1 MKKSDS
7 HPNDHDNRDTLTH
20 QPLIIK
26 PGEEPSESWS
36 NAKLIHELQVHQI
49 ELEMQNQQ
57 LQIHQIEL
65 ENQNDELRRTH
76 TELDSALDRC
86 THLYDFAPMAYFT
99 LDAESHII
107 QANHAAANLLDIPRA
122 ELYQQCFM
130 ALMSDNNRAGF
141 MAFLEKALSSNQ
153 RESGEFTLQ
162 LKNGLMIVAID
173 AHTEPGQQHC
183 LTIVSDIT
191 QRKQTE
197 RELQLAAMVY
207 MAIGEAIMVMDPDNR
222 IIAVNPAFTA
232 LTGYTEQE
240 AIGQYSNLLNS
251 GRHDRDFY
259 SNLWAVL
266 LKTGHWQG
274 EIWDK
279 RKNGDYFPTW
289 MTIHTSY
296 DAEGEVRQ
304 RVVTFSDMTEQ
315 KKNEALIW
323 KQANFD
329 PLTGLPNRS
338 MFHERLQM
346 AIKQTRRDG
355 KTMALLFLDLDRFKD
370 VNDTL
375 GHEVGDNLLKEVA
388 QRLKKC
394 VREVDTVARLGG
406 DEFTIILGEL
416 EDLGSIDR
424 VAHALLHCLSA
435 PFEMQDETAYIS
447 ASIGITLCPN
457 DADELGALVKNAD
470 QAMYAAKEAGR
481 NHFCYFTP
489 AMQESAENRIYLAN
503 DLRGAL
509 AAQQF
514 LLYYQPIIDMKNGEM
529 HKAEVLLRWMHPQ
542 RGLVNP
548 AEFINIAEETG
559 FIVDMG
565 NWVFN
570 EAVKQVK
577 LWRAKFDPLFQIS
590 VNRSP
595 IQFRQRMGNHDWVE
609 RLLAVGMPMGS
620 IVIEITESLLMD
632 VSSEVS
638 DILLAFRDAGFQVS
652 LDDFGTGYSSLSY
665 LNKYP
670 IDYLKIDQ
678 SFVRN
683 LMSGSSDL
691 TLCKAMIVMAHEL
704 GMKVIAEGIESDAQ
718 RQLLLAAGCDFGQ
731 GYLFSRPVNAHDF
744 EKLFPPKVVSWPTK
758 GHDYSS

>member
-1 MKKSDS
+1 MKKSDN
-7 HPNDHDNRDTLTH
+7 HLDAEDEHATLTQ
-20 QPLIIK
+20 QPLLVK
-26 PGEEPSESWS
+26 PGKQPSHSWS
-36 NAKLIHELQVHQI
+36 NAKLVHELQIHQI

-65 ENQNDELRRTH
+65 ENQNDVLRRTQA
-76 TELDSALDRC
+76 ELDSALERY

-99 LDAESHII
+99 LDSQSHII
-107 QANHAAANLLDIPRA
+107 QANHTAAKLLDIPRA
-122 ELYQQCFM
+122 RLCQQRFM
-130 ALMSDNNRAGF
+130 SLVSDSARSSF
-141 MAFLEKALSSNQ
+141 VAFLAKAMSSNQ
-153 RESGEFTLQ
+153 RESAEFELQ
-162 LKNGLMIVAID
+162 HKNRSIIVAIE
-173 AHTEPGQQHC
+173 AQTESDQQYC
-183 LTIVSDIT
+183 LVIVNDIT
-191 QRKQTE
+191 ERKQHE

-207 MAIGEAIMVMDPDNR
+207 MAIGEAIMVLDQDNR
-222 IIAVNPAFTA
+222 IIAINPAFTA

-240 AIGQYSNLLNS
+240 ALGQYSNLLNS
-251 GRHDRDFY
+251 ERHDRDFF

-338 MFHERLQM
+338 MFHERLQL
-346 AIKQTRRDG
+346 AIKQTHRDH
-355 KTMALLFLDLDRFKD
+355 KSLALLFLDLDRFKD
-370 VNDTL
+370 VNDSL
-375 GHEVGDNLLKEVA
+375 GHEVGDQLLIEVA
-388 QRLKKC
+388 NRLKSC

-416 EDLGSIDR
+416 EDLSSIDR
-424 VAHALLHCLSA
+424 IAHVLLQCLSE
-435 PFEMQDETAYIS
+435 PYEIQNETAYIS
-447 ASIGITLCPN
+447 VSIGITLCPN

-470 QAMYAAKEAGR
+470 QAMYAAKAAGR

-514 LLYYQPIIDMKNGEM
+514 LLYYQPIVDLKMGEM
-529 HKAEVLLRWMHPQ
+529 HKAEVLIRWLHPQ

-548 AEFINIAEETG
+548 VEFINIAEETG
-559 FIVDMG
+559 FINEMG
-565 NWVFN
+565 DWVFK

-577 LWRAKFDPLFQIS
+577 LWRAKFDPQFQIS

-595 IQFRQRMGNHDWVE
+595 IQFRQRMGNQDWVE
-609 RLLAVGMPMGS
+609 RLLEIGMPKGS
-620 IVIEITESLLMD
+620 IVIEITENLLMD
-632 VSSEVS
+632 VSSDVS
-638 DILLAFRDAGFQVS
+638 DKLLSFRDAGFQVS

-665 LNKYP
+665 LNKYH

-683 LMSGSSDL
+683 LTSDSSDL
-691 TLCKAMIVMAHEL
+691 ALCKAMIVMAHEL
-704 GMKVIAEGIESDAQ
+704 GMKVIAEGIESELQ
-718 RQLLLAAGCDFGQ
+718 RELLLAAGCDFGQ
-731 GYLFSRPVNAHDF
+731 GYLFSKPIDADNF
-744 EKLFPPKVVSWPTK
+744 EKLFQPKVFSWPDLK
-758 GHDYSS
+758 RGY

>member
-1 MKKSDS
+1 MKKSDN
-7 HPNDHDNRDTLTH
+7 PLNDQNNQATLAQ
-20 QPLIIK
+20 QPLPRE
-26 PGEEPSESWS
+26 PGCSWS
-36 NAKLIHELQVHQI
+36 SAKLHHELEVHQI

-65 ENQNDELRRTH
+65 ENQNEVLRRTQ
-76 TELDSALDRC
+76 TELDSALERY
-86 THLYDFAPMAYFT
+86 TRLYDFAPMAYFT
-99 LDAESHII
+99 LDNQSHII
-107 QANHAAANLLDIPRA
+107 QANHAAAKLLDIPRS
-122 ELYQQCFM
+122 ELYRQRFM
-130 ALMSDNNRAGF
+130 ALVSDHARSGF
-141 MAFLEKALSSNQ
+141 IAFLAKVLSSNQ
-153 RESGEFTLQ
+153 RESAEFELR
-162 LKNGLMIVAID
+162 LKNRSITVAIE
-173 AHTEPGQQHC
+173 AHTEPDQQHC
-183 LTIVSDIT
+183 LAIVSDISE
-191 QRKQTE
+191 RKQTE

-222 IIAVNPAFTA
+222 IIAINPAFTA

-240 AIGQYSNLLNS
+240 AVSQYSNLLKS

-338 MFHERLQM
+338 MFHERLQL
-346 AIKQTRRDG
+346 AIKQAHRDH
-355 KTMALLFLDLDRFKD
+355 KPLALLFLDLDRFKD
-370 VNDTL
+370 VNDSL
-375 GHEVGDNLLKEVA
+375 GHEVGDRLLIEVA
-388 QRLKKC
+388 HRLKSG

-424 VAHALLHCLSA
+424 VAHALLHCLSE
-435 PFEMQDETAYIS
+435 PYEMQNETAYIS
-447 ASIGITLCPN
+447 VSIGITLYPN

-481 NHFCYFTP
+481 NHFCYFTQ
-489 AMQESAENRIYLAN
+489 AMQELAENRIYLAN

-514 LLYYQPIIDMKNGEM
+514 LLYYQPIVDLKKGEM
-529 HKAEVLLRWMHPQ
+529 HKAEVLMRWLHPQ

-548 AEFINIAEETG
+548 AEFISIAEETG
-559 FIVDMG
+559 FIIEMG

-577 LWRAKFDPLFQIS
+577 LWRAKFDPQFQIS

-595 IQFRQRMGNHDWVE
+595 IQFHQRTGNQDWVE
-609 RLLAVGMPMGS
+609 RLLEIGMPKGS
-620 IVIEITESLLMD
+620 IVVEITESLLMD
-632 VSSEVS
+632 VSSGVS
-638 DILLAFRDAGFQVS
+638 DKLLAFRDAGFQVS

-683 LMSGSSDL
+683 LSSGSSDFA
-691 TLCKAMIVMAHEL
+691 LCKAIIVMAHEL
-704 GMKVIAEGIESDAQ
+704 GMRVIAEGIESDVQ
-718 RQLLLAAGCDFGQ
+718 RELLLAAGCDFGQ
-731 GYLFSRPVNAHDF
+731 GFLFSKPINAHDF
-744 EKLFPPKVVSWPTK
+744 EKLFQPKVFSWPLP
-758 GHDYSS
+758 D

>member
-7 HPNDHDNRDTLTH
+7 VLNDQDNQATLAH
-20 QPLIIK
+20 QPPAIK
-26 PGEEPSESWS
+26 PGKDPSNTWS
-36 NAKLIHELQVHQI
+36 SAKLRHELEVHHI

-65 ENQNDELRRTH
+65 ENQNDALRKAQ
-76 TELDSALDRC
+76 TELDSALQRY
-86 THLYDFAPMAYFT
+86 THLYDFAPLAYFT

-107 QANHAAANLLDIPRA
+107 QANHAAAKLLDIPRA
-122 ELYQQCFM
+122 RLYQLRFM
-130 ALMSDNNRAGF
+130 ALVSNNNRDRF
-141 MAFLEKALSSNQ
+141 IAFLDKALRSNQ
-153 RESGEFTLQ
+153 RESAEFTLQ
-162 LKNGLMIVAID
+162 IKNNSLIVAID

-183 LTIVSDIT
+183 LAIVSDIT
-191 QRKQTE
+191 ERKQTE

-207 MAIGEAIMVMDPDNR
+207 MAIGEAIMVMDPNNR
-222 IIAVNPAFTA
+222 IIAINPAFTA

-240 AIGQYSNLLNS
+240 AVGQYSNLLKS

-338 MFHERLQM
+338 MFHERLQL
-346 AIKQTRRDG
+346 AIKQAHRDH
-355 KTMALLFLDLDRFKD
+355 KPLALLFLDLDRFKD

-375 GHEVGDNLLKEVA
+375 GHEVGDSLLKEVA
-388 QRLKKC
+388 KRLKSC

-406 DEFTIILGEL
+406 DEFTVILGEL
-416 EDLGSIDR
+416 EDLASIDR
-424 VAHALLHCLSA
+424 VAHAILHCLSE
-435 PFEMQDETAYIS
+435 PFEMQGEIAYIS
-447 ASIGITLCPN
+447 VSIGITLCPN
-457 DADELGALVKNAD
+457 DGEELGVLVKNAD
-470 QAMYAAKEAGR
+470 QAMYAAKESGR

-489 AMQESAENRIYLAN
+489 AMQASAENRIYLAN

-514 LLYYQPIIDMKNGEM
+514 LLYYQPIIDLKNGEL
-529 HKAEVLLRWMHPQ
+529 HKAEVLMRWLHPQ

-548 AEFINIAEETG
+548 AEFIAIAEETG
-559 FIVDMG
+559 FIVEIG
-565 NWVFN
+565 NWVFK

-595 IQFRQRMGNHDWVE
+595 IQFRQRTGNQDWVE
-609 RLLAVGMPMGS
+609 RLLQMGMPTGS
-620 IVIEITESLLMD
+620 IVVEITENLLMD

-638 DILLAFRDAGFQVS
+638 DKLLSFRDAGLQVS

-683 LMSGSSDL
+683 LTSNPSDL
-691 TLCKAMIVMAHEL
+691 ALCKAMIVMAHEL
-704 GMKVIAEGIESDAQ
+704 GMQVIAEGIESVEQ
-718 RQLLLAAGCDFGQ
+718 RDLLLAAGCDFGQ
-731 GYLFSRPVNAHDF
+731 GFFFSKPIQSNEFEHLFKA
-744 EKLFPPKVVSWPTK
+744 KV
-758 GHDYSS
+758 

>member
-1 MKKSDS
+1 MKKSDN
-7 HPNDHDNRDTLTH
+7 HLDDEDKQPTLTQ
-20 QPLIIK
+20 QPLLVK
-26 PGEEPSESWS
+26 SDKQPSHSWS
-36 NAKLIHELQVHQI
+36 NAKLVHELQVHQL

-65 ENQNDELRRTH
+65 ENQNNVLRRTQV
-76 TELDSALDRC
+76 ELDGARERY

-99 LDAESHII
+99 LDSQSHII
-107 QANHAAANLLDIPRA
+107 QANHAAAKLLDIPRA
-122 ELYQQCFM
+122 RLCQQRFM
-130 ALMSDNNRAGF
+130 ALVSDHARSSF
-141 MAFLEKALSSNQ
+141 IAFLAKALSSNQ
-153 RESGEFTLQ
+153 RESAEFELQ
-162 LKNGLMIVAID
+162 LKNRSIIVAIE
-173 AHTEPGQQHC
+173 AHTEPYQPHC
-183 LTIVSDIT
+183 LVIVSDIT
-191 QRKQTE
+191 ERKQHD

-207 MAIGEAIMVMDPDNR
+207 MAIGEAIMVLDPNNQ
-222 IIAVNPAFTA
+222 IIAINPAFTA

-240 AIGQYSNLLNS
+240 ALGQYSDLLNS

-338 MFHERLQM
+338 MFHERLQL
-346 AIKQTRRDG
+346 AIKQTHRDH
-355 KTMALLFLDLDRFKD
+355 KSLALLFLDLDRFKD

-375 GHEVGDNLLKEVA
+375 GHEVGDQLLIEVA
-388 QRLKKC
+388 NRLKSC

-416 EDLGSIDR
+416 EDLSSIDR
-424 VAHALLHCLSA
+424 VADALLQCLSE
-435 PFEMQDETAYIS
+435 PYEIQNETVYIS
-447 ASIGITLCPN
+447 VSIGITLCPN
-457 DADELGALVKNAD
+457 DAEELGALVKNAD

-509 AAQQF
+509 AAHQF
-514 LLYYQPIIDMKNGEM
+514 LLYYQPIVDLKMREM
-529 HKAEVLLRWMHPQ
+529 HKAEVLIRWLHPQ

-559 FIVDMG
+559 FIIEMG

-577 LWRAKFDPLFQIS
+577 LWRAKFDPQFQIS
-590 VNRSP
+590 VNKSP
-595 IQFRQRMGNHDWVE
+595 IQFRQRMGNQDWLE
-609 RLLAVGMPMGS
+609 RMLEIGMPKGS
-620 IVIEITESLLMD
+620 IVVEITESLLMD
-632 VSSEVS
+632 VSSDVS
-638 DILLAFRDAGFQVS
+638 DKLLSFRDAGFQVS

-665 LNKYP
+665 LNKYH

-683 LMSGSSDL
+683 LTSGISDL
-691 TLCKAMIVMAHEL
+691 ALCKAMIVMAHEL
-704 GMKVIAEGIESDAQ
+704 GMKVIAEGIESELQ
-718 RQLLLAAGCDFGQ
+718 RELLLAAGCDFGQ
-731 GYLFSRPVNAHDF
+731 GYLFSKPINADDF
-744 EKLFPPKVVSWPTK
+744 EKLFQPKVFNWPELTRC
-758 GHDYSS
+758 Y